1 MKIDPSTLDW
11 RGTHHLM
18 MGAVVPR
25 PIAFVSTMSAEGVRN
40 IAPFSCFTTICQKP
54 TLISFSVSTTRDG
67 KRKDTINN
75 IEATWEFVLNV
86 VTEDIAE
93 QMNQASYPY
102 PPEVDEFEKCGLTPV
117 KADLVKPPLVKE
129 SPVNIECRVR
139 HIMEFGEDIRRTHLI
154 IGEVL
159 RVHVRD
165 ELYVDGKMQ
174 LPRLKAVGRLSGD
187 YYCYVRDIFEMK
199 RPYEVD

>member
-1 MKIDPSTLDW
+1 MKIDPSSLDW

-18 MGAVVPR
+18 MGALVPR
-25 PIAFVSTMSAEGVRN
+25 PIAFVSTVNADGIN
-40 IAPFSCFTTICQKP
+40 NLAPFSCFAPICQKP
-54 TLISFSVSTTRDG
+54 TLFNFSISTTRDG
-67 KRKDTINN
+67 RRKDTINN

-102 PPEVDEFEKCGLTPV
+102 SPEVDEFEKCRLTPV
-117 KADLVKPPLVKE
+117 KADLVKPPMVGE

-139 HIMEFGEDIRRTHLI
+139 QVLEFGEGVRRTHMV

-165 ELYVDGKMQ
+165 ELYVEGRIQPSK
-174 LPRLKAVGRLSGD
+174 LKAVGRLGED

-199 RPYEVD
+199 RPYQVD